1 VAISTRLTSKRA
13 RVLVIAKKSAYQ
25 IYVRER
31 RHAGMR
37 SLLRSK
43 DPVAARML
51 EAHREHQD
59 TVEKTR
65 AALRALGADAVFR
78 YRSDAAF
85 ERGADLVLTVGGD
98 GTLLWAAHRVGAD
111 SPVLAINSAPGDSV
125 GFFCSAK
132 RETLADA
139 LSDALKGKLRAT
151 QLTRM
156 RVALDGEI
164 VAPRVL
170 NDVLFAHAVP
180 AATTRYT
187 LGHKKLRAQHKS
199 SGLWVST
206 AAGSTAAIYSAG
218 GTPQPITS
226 QRLQFRVREPY
237 VFDRKVKLTSG
248 FVGPREKLVVESH
261 IRLGRLFF
269 DGPRRVQHVPI
280 GARIEIDRSPEPL
293 TLLGRFR
300 RL

>member
-1 VAISTRLTSKRA
+1 MPKTKRP
-13 RVLVIAKKSAYQ
+13 RVLVIFKKSAYQ

-31 RHAGMR
+31 RHARMR
-37 SLLRSK
+37 SLLRGR
-43 DPVAARML
+43 DPVVARML
-51 EAHREHQD
+51 EADREHQE
-59 TVEKTR
+59 TVKQTR
-65 AALRALGADAVFR
+65 ECLRALGADAVFR
-78 YRSDAAF
+78 YRADAAF
-85 ERGADLVLTVGGD
+85 ERGVDLVVTVGGD

-111 SPVLAINSAPGDSV
+111 SPLIAINSAPGDSV

-132 RETLADA
+132 RESMADA
-139 LSDALKGKLRAT
+139 LSDALKGKALAT
-151 QLTRM
+151 ELTRI
-156 RVALDGEI
+156 RVAVDGEV

-187 LGHKKLRAQHKS
+187 LSHKKRSAQHKS
-199 SGLWVST
+199 SGLWVAT

-218 GTPQPITS
+218 GKPQPITS
-226 QRLQFRVREPY
+226 DRLQFRVREPY
-237 VFDRKVKLTSG
+237 VFDRKVQLVSG
-248 FVGPREKLVVESH
+248 FVGAREKLVVESH
-261 IRLGRLFF
+261 LRLGRLFF
-269 DGPRRVQHVPI
+269 DGPRRTHPVTI

>member
-1 VAISTRLTSKRA
+1 MPKTKRP
-13 RVLVIAKKSAYQ
+13 RVLVIFKKSAYQ

-31 RHAGMR
+31 RHARMR
-37 SLLRSK
+37 SLLRGR
-43 DPVAARML
+43 DPVVARML
-51 EAHREHQD
+51 EADREHQE
-59 TVEKTR
+59 TVKQTR
-65 AALRALGADAVFR
+65 ECLRALGADAVFR
-78 YRSDAAF
+78 YRADAAF
-85 ERGADLVLTVGGD
+85 ERGVDLVVTVGGD

-111 SPVLAINSAPGDSV
+111 SPLIAINSAPGDSV

-132 RETLADA
+132 RESMADA
-139 LSDALKGKLRAT
+139 LSDALKGKALAT
-151 QLTRM
+151 ELTRI
-156 RVALDGEI
+156 RVAVDGEV

-187 LGHKKLRAQHKS
+187 LSHKKRSAQHKS
-199 SGLWVST
+199 SGLWVAT

-218 GTPQPITS
+218 GKPQPITS
-226 QRLQFRVREPY
+226 DRLQFRVREPY
-237 VFDRKVKLTSG
+237 VFDRKVQLVSG
-248 FVGPREKLVVESH
+248 FVGAREKLVVESH

-269 DGPRRVQHVPI
+269 DGPRRTHPVTI